1 MNIKGSIPR
10 FGIMAAA
17 MLLCVLLLGC
27 GAAQSSPD
35 IPPPRLSP
43 TKQTENDD
51 LRCYPLDTANCRFLA
66 FGTDLLLLRPG
77 ENAALSRY
85 AGRGLT
91 LSAWADVPRNGV
103 PCRGGESIGCYDPEG
118 QTLLLFDPDLTPG
131 DSFSLPGCADT
142 PRLLGTKAY
151 YCTPEALMELDTE
164 TGLRRTLRQQEGL
177 RLCALL
183 PEEDMAVCA
192 LDGAVKQLCIR
203 TADGSLAAEAPPVL
217 AAAEFG
223 NGEHAALKLGFLHC
237 LYLGQTELVL
247 PAGWEFL
254 EFLPTMNAALLCSP
268 EKELGIYDLS
278 TGNCMASLPLA
289 ERPEAVAVT
298 TDGRVFFQCG
308 SRLFQWEPRI
318 RSRRDSRISITP
330 LYTPRQPDE
339 KGLAQCRQRGA
350 YLENQYGVR
359 VLLNAEAVQVAPKGC
374 ILEPEHLRPAI
385 AQALAGVETALGR
398 FPSALVT
405 SAFSGTGRTYLCPVR
420 SILVGGEAR
429 ESLQFW
435 SGRDCYIAVTA
446 SAHGEK
452 AALEA
457 FLPLVDRQVLMKCDA
472 YDAWTA
478 DTPQAAEDERC
489 SLLYQ
494 AMQPGNRELFLD
506 AVLQNRLRTLC
517 AGLRQTFGLSA
528 GQTLVWEQ
536 YLWAAG

>member
-35 IPPPRLSP
+35 TPPPRLSP

-77 ENAALSRY
+77 ENATLSRY

-118 QTLLLFDPDLTPG
+118 QTLLLFGPDLTPE

-183 PEEDMAVCA
+183 PQEDMAVCA
-192 LDGAVKQLCIR
+192 LDGAAKQLCIR
-203 TADGSLAAEAPPVL
+203 IADGSLAEESPPIL

-223 NGEHAALKLGFLHC
+223 NGEHVALKLGFLHC

-247 PAGWEFL
+247 PTGWEFL

-308 SRLFQWEPRI
+308 SRLFQWEPQV

-330 LYTPRQPDE
+330 LYTPQQPDK

-359 VLLNAEAVQVAPKGC
+359 VLLNTDAVQVAPKGC

-398 FPSALVT
+398 FPSALVK

-420 SILVGGEAR
+420 SILVGGEALG
-429 ESLQFW
+429 SLQFW
-435 SGRDCYIAVTA
+435 SGRDCYIAVAA
-446 SAHGEK
+446 SAQGEK

-457 FLPLVDRQVLMKCDA
+457 FLPLVDRQVLMKCGA
-472 YDAWTA
+472 YDAWPA
-478 DTPQAAEDERC
+478 DTPQAAQAERC

-528 GQTLVWEQ
+528 GQALVWEQ

>member
-1 MNIKGSIPR
+1 M
-10 FGIMAAA
+10 
-17 MLLCVLLLGC
+17 
-27 GAAQSSPD
+27 
-35 IPPPRLSP
+35 
-43 TKQTENDD
+43 
-51 LRCYPLDTANCRFLA
+51 DTANCRFLA

-91 LSAWADVPRNGV
+91 LSAWADAPRNGV
-103 PCRGGESIGCYDPEG
+103 PCHGGESIGCYDPEG
-118 QTLLLFDPDLTPG
+118 QALLLFDPDLTPG
-131 DSFSLPGCADT
+131 DSFSLPGCTDT

-192 LDGAVKQLCIR
+192 LDGAAKQLCIR
-203 TADGSLAAEAPPVL
+203 IADGSLAAEAPPIL

-330 LYTPRQPDE
+330 LYTPLQPDE

-359 VLLNAEAVQVAPKGC
+359 VLLNT
-374 ILEPEHLRPAI
+374 
-385 AQALAGVETALGR
+385 AQALAGIETALGR
-398 FPSALVT
+398 FPSALVR

-452 AALEA
+452 AVLEA